1 MKNRI
6 LALAA
11 LLILAIPT
19 AYAHQTAT
27 VGEGDNQF
35 KVIVGMVREPIFTEE
50 RNGLDLI
57 IRRADN
63 DEPVENL
70 EGSLSAE
77 ITSPDGQSTHSFTL
91 RPQYGKPGYYTDEIM
106 LSEPG
111 DYSIRI
117 FGFIGEVEFDE
128 TFETHGVRA
137 LSELR
142 FP

>member
-1 MKNRI
+1 MQKRI
-6 LALAA
+6 LALTA
-11 LLILAIPT
+11 LFILFLSA

-35 KVIVGMVREPIFTEE
+35 KVIVGMVREPIFTDE

-57 IRRADN
+57 ILRADN

-77 ITSPDGQSTHSFTL
+77 ITAPDGQATHSFTL

-111 DYSIRI
+111 DYTIRI
-117 FGFIGEVEFDE
+117 FGFIGEVAFDE
-128 TFETHGVRA
+128 TFTTHGVRA
-137 LSELR
+137 LAEIS